1 VLPEHIQPAVVSMVL
16 DFIFR
21 DDGHL
26 LDASV
31 MTLMGARSVLEI
43 AIELHLHSL
52 QKRILTEVIS

>member
-1 VLPEHIQPAVVSMVL
+1 MVL

-43 AIELHLHSL
+43 AIELRLHSL